1 VASDLNYAPDD
12 VIANLSAVVVGGDG
26 RMRVVTNVG
35 AVNVVIDLDGWFTP

>member
-26 RMRVVTNVG
+26 RMQVGTNVA
-35 AVNVVIDLDGWFTP
+35 AVNVVIHLDGWFTP